1 MPVLVYNFKQ
11 KLGVIYME
19 LKLAKINE
27 ETEAKTI
34 SLDTLLEDSLNGG
47 FYYLD
52 REIKEKD
59 LQKLLKTLEDKKRRA
74 LVNRVAFGL
83 DEKDFVYELHIV

>member
-1 MPVLVYNFKQ
+1 
-11 KLGVIYME
+11 ME

-34 SLDTLLEDSLNGG
+34 SLDALLEDSANGG

-74 LVNRVAFGL
+74 LINRVAFGL

>member
-1 MPVLVYNFKQ
+1 
-11 KLGVIYME
+11 ME

-34 SLDTLLEDSLNGG
+34 SLDTLLEDSANGG

-74 LVNRVAFGL
+74 LINRVAFGL